1 VEKSEFF
8 RGARHDLP
16 GPLHGIKV
24 IEMTR
29 AWAGP
34 MAGCLL
40 ADLGADVIRVEL
52 PGNREGQVAPEI
64 PGTGLSWFRQT
75 VHRNKRSVTV
85 DVRAAD
91 GREVYLEVVKTC
103 DVLIENFKP
112 GTLDRWGIGY
122 RDCAAARPGLVYVS
136 ISGWGQFGPQ
146 AQRPGYDPAAQA
158 ASGWMALNG
167 DVGGGPT
174 KAPTF
179 LADDV
184 AGLHAA
190 IAALAALRHRD
201 QTGEGQQIDVSLL
214 DCLLFQSDGF
224 LTLAAAGVPPVRRG
238 NEMDSVV
245 PCDAYACADGHVYI
259 AVALDK
265 HWRLLAEAVGKPE
278 LARAPGYARNDDR
291 VANRH
296 EVNAVVAQWCAV
308 RSVQEVVRELDGRG
322 ITVAPIGD
330 FAAAA
335 KDPHVRARDMLQDTT
350 LCNGSVAPL
359 TGPAVKF
366 SRTPQRIRHGAP
378 AVGADTDDVLE
389 DAGVGADRRA
399 ALRGAEVI

>member
-8 RGARHDLP
+8 SDARHDLP
-16 GPLHGIKV
+16 GPVHGIRV

-34 MAGCLL
+34 MAGCVL
-40 ADLGADVIRVEL
+40 ADLGADVIRLEL
-52 PGNREGQVAPEI
+52 PGNLEGQVPPEI

-75 VHRNKRSVTV
+75 VHRNKRSACL
-85 DVRAAD
+85 DVRVAD
-91 GREVYLEVVKTC
+91 GRELYLSLVKTC
-103 DVLIENFKP
+103 DVVIENFKP
-112 GTLDRWGIGY
+112 GTLDRWEVGY

-146 AQRPGYDPAAQA
+146 SRRPGYDPAAQA

-167 DVGGGPT
+167 DAGGGPT

-201 QTGEGQQIDVSLL
+201 QTGEGQHVDVSLL

-224 LTLAAAGVPPVRRG
+224 LTLAAAGAQPSRRG
-238 NEMDSVV
+238 NGMDFLV

-259 AVALDK
+259 TVALDK
-265 HWRLLAEAVGKPE
+265 HWRLLAEAIGRPE
-278 LARAPGYARNDDR
+278 LGRAPGYARNDDR

-296 EVNAVVAQWCAV
+296 QVNAVVAQWCAERDV
-308 RSVQEVVRELDGRG
+308 DQVVRELDGRG
-322 ITVAPIGD
+322 VTVARIGD

-335 KDPHVRARDMLQDTT
+335 NDPHVKARDMLQDTT

-359 TGPAVKF
+359 TGPPVKF
-366 SRTPQRIRHGAP
+366 SRTPVRVRHGAS
-378 AVGADTDDVLE
+378 AVGADTDEVLASVGV
-389 DAGVGADRRA
+389 DSGRRARLRAAGV
-399 ALRGAEVI
+399 I